1 MAQVVAT
8 RSIQGSMLSP
18 NGGSVST
25 RSDKLLKPASF
36 AVKVLG
42 NESKKGGRVSVR
54 GGRKVDT
61 TVSVRS
67 ARVET
72 EVIPVSPEDV
82 PNVCVKA
89 LDKKAFPCFY
99 RSELF
104 FFYFFFLLL
113 CG

>member
-42 NESKKGGRVSVR
+42 NESKKSGRVSVR

-61 TVSVRS
+61 TVRS

-82 PNVCVKA
+82 PNGPEVRSGDLPQPIM
-89 LDKKAFPCFY
+89 LDPGQEFTFY
-99 RSELF
+99 N
-104 FFYFFFLLL
+104 
-113 CG
+113 

>member
-42 NESKKGGRVSVR
+42 NESKKSGRVSVR

-61 TVSVRS
+61 TVRS

-99 RSELF
+99 
-104 FFYFFFLLL
+104 
-113 CG
+113 